1 MKKLRIYLETSVFGF
16 MLGQQRS
23 VEKAATERLFQEIVE
38 ENLEAYVSTEVV
50 RELGKAPEP
59 LRITLLQLI
68 PRYRLKE
75 LEVTAEAR
83 ALALQ
88 YIEAGV
94 IPPKVEPDAL
104 HIAIASAHGLDVVV
118 SWNLQHIVKTRT
130 RLGVNGINKLLG
142 YRELEIATPQ
152 EVIST

>member
-1 MKKLRIYLETSVFGF
+1 MKKLKIYLETSVFGF
-16 MLGQQRS
+16 MLGEQQTAERTS
-23 VEKAATERLFQEIVE
+23 TEQLFQEIIGG
-38 ENLEAYVSTEVV
+38 NLEAYVSTEVV

-59 LRITLLQLI
+59 MRSTLLLLI
-68 PRYRLKE
+68 PRYGLKE

-83 ALALQ
+83 ALA
-88 YIEAGV
+88 
-94 IPPKVEPDAL
+94 
-104 HIAIASAHGLDVVV
+104 
-118 SWNLQHIVKTRT
+118 LQHIVKTRT